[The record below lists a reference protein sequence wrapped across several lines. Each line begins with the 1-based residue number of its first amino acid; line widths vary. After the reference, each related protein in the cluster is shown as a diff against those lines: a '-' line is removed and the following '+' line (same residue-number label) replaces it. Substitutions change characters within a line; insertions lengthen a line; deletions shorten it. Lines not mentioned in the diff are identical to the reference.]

1 MEIEIQTGEEL
12 NLLLEALLDEIVKAN
27 SYYRLVS
34 GLENAVPDYEWEFRQ
49 AGVFWHLTQKA
60 LKDACLISLC
70 RIYEQNSE
78 TLNLFNLLHTI
89 KGNLHFFSEQ
99 NFRERFKNNAFVDSL
114 AVGKGTPEIH
124 ELESD
129 IESVSC
135 RNLTVKKLM
144 IWRGN
149 IIAHHNANLA
159 LGKNKVLEDKPLVE
173 PEIKQLL
180 EQSVK
185 IFNKYSSL
193 YGNPIQNDELFINGQ
208 DDYKSLL
215 LSLKRRVHL
224 SNPAG
229 ADLASA

>member
-1 MEIEIQTGEEL
+1 MQIKIQTGSEL
-12 NLLLEALLDEIVKAN
+12 NLLLEALLDEIVQAN

-34 GLENAVPDYEWEFRQ
+34 GLESSVPDYEWEFQQ
-49 AGVFWHLTQKA
+49 AGIFWHLTQKA

-70 RIYEQNSE
+70 RIYDQNSE

-89 KGNLHFFSEQ
+89 KGNLYLFSEPH
-99 NFRERFKNNAFVDSL
+99 FRERFKNNAFVDSL
-114 AVGKGTPEIH
+114 AQDKRTPEID

-129 IESVSC
+129 MESVSC
-135 RNLTVKKLM
+135 LNQTVKKLM

-149 IIAHHNANLA
+149 IIAHSNANVA

-173 PEIKQLL
+173 LEIKQLL
-180 EQSVK
+180 DHSLK

-193 YGNPIQNDELFINGQ
+193 YGNPIQLDDLFIIGQ

-215 LSLKRRVHL
+215 LRLKRR
-224 SNPAG
+224 
-229 ADLASA
+229 D